1 MASLFTIDGLFERKR
16 LVYRGF
22 LEKRDAQD
30 LQDFVQRM
38 FHIQF
43 LANDGH
49 QHVNA
54 DRNPDLRLH
63 SVWRSPI
70 KRLDPQ
76 MLLDPSKEQF
86 DLSATSIYV
95 RNCQCGQVEV
105 AVSY

>member
-1 MASLFTIDGLFERKR
+1 
-16 LVYRGF
+16 
-22 LEKRDAQD
+22 
-30 LQDFVQRM
+30 VQRM

-49 QHVNA
+49 QCVNA

-63 SVWRSPI
+63 SVPRSPI

-86 DLSATSIYV
+86 DLPATSVNV

-105 AVSY
+105 VAQELQPSARLGIAVDHATQEIGVELR